1 MGVYNSA
8 DISQENIQEL
18 LERFDMV
25 REYIDYVLVLT
36 KNNIKEHL
44 KELEKVLQI
53 IKEVVLK
60 VNA

>member
-53 IKEVVLK
+53 ITEVGLK